1 MMTSSFLSGQTI
13 SYLSRASGD
22 YMARDLI
29 ELQRMQ
35 QLLHEGKLQQILRF
49 DVGSNTDGFSPLAH
63 DLFDSGF
70 LAKMLATY
78 LHEYPDNQYDL
89 LRRHLAGRF
98 AVSPDWFVL
107 AAGIESLIDH
117 ITRAFLGPGLPCMIP
132 VPNFCIYEDLSIRQ
146 GAQVHLVPMLSPG
159 LWSEEDVCR
168 LEAALL
174 AEQPRL
180 LWISNPVNPLG
191 CLLPQAVLERLLSLA
206 GRTGTAVVVD
216 EAYAEYTDSDE
227 VPLSAAS
234 LLAANPHLIVLRTF
248 SKIYGLPNLRV
259 GYMICANQDFCR
271 GVLAYRPTFPF
282 SWFSLYTCQL
292 ALLDDDWLM
301 AARSRLAQRKPI
313 VEQGLDGLSG
323 YERIPSQTNTIMF
336 RHRDLSAETVQHG
349 LADQG
354 VLVANLDQV
363 AGIEGQGWLR
373 MTVRSEAENKIFLD
387 ACRASKHSPATVPV
401 RDRDLGER

>member
-13 SYLSRASGD
+13 SYLSRSSGD
-22 YMARDLI
+22 YMARDLV

-35 QLLHEGKLQQILRF
+35 QLLQEGRLQQILRF

-70 LAKMLATY
+70 LAKMLDTY
-78 LHEYPDNQYDL
+78 LHEYPDNQHDL
-89 LRRHLAGRF
+89 LRRYLADRF
-98 AVSPDWFVL
+98 GVKPDWIVL
-107 AAGIESLIDH
+107 GAGLESIIDH
-117 ITRAFLGPGLPCMIP
+117 LTRAFLGPGRSCVIP
-132 VPNFCIYEDLSIRQ
+132 VPNFCIYEDYAVRQ
-146 GAQVHLVPMLSPG
+146 GAQVHLVPMQNLG
-159 LWSEEDVCR
+159 LWSEEDICR

-180 LWISNPVNPLG
+180 LWISNPVNPTG
-191 CLLPQAVLERLLSLA
+191 CLLPQALLERLLLLA
-206 GRTGTAVVVD
+206 RQTGTVVVVD
-216 EAYAEYTDSDE
+216 EAYAEYTDSDQT
-227 VPLSAAS
+227 PLSAAS
-234 LLAANPHLIVLRTF
+234 LLQANTHLMVLRTF

-259 GYMICANQDFCR
+259 GYMICANQDCCR

-301 AARSRLAQRKPI
+301 EARSRLAQRKPI
-313 VEQGLDGLSG
+313 VEQGLDGVSG

-336 RHRDLSAETVQHG
+336 RHGDLSAETVQHR

-373 MTVRSEAENKIFLD
+373 MTVRSEAENTVFLD
-387 ACRASKHSPATVPV
+387 ACRNSI
-401 RDRDLGER
+401 

>member
-1 MMTSSFLSGQTI
+1 MSAASVSDQTV

-35 QLLHEGKLQQILRF
+35 QLLQEGRLQQILRF
-49 DVGSNTDGFSPLAH
+49 DVGSNTDGFSPLAR

-70 LAKMLATY
+70 LAEMLETY
-78 LHEYPDNQYDL
+78 LREYPDNQYDL
-89 LRRHLAGRF
+89 LRRHLANRF

-107 AAGIESLIDH
+107 GAGLESMIDH
-117 ITRAFLGPGLPCMIP
+117 ITRAFLGPGLSCLIP
-132 VPNFCIYEDLSIRQ
+132 VPNFCIYEDYSIRQ
-146 GAQVHLVPMLSPG
+146 GAQVYLVPMQNPG
-159 LWSEEDVCR
+159 LWSEEDICR

-180 LWISNPVNPLG
+180 LWISNPINPLG
-191 CLLPQAVLERLLSLA
+191 CLLPLAVLERLLLLA
-206 GRTGTAVVVD
+206 GHTGTAVVVD

-227 VPLSAAS
+227 APLSAAS

-259 GYMICANQDFCR
+259 GYMICANQEYCR

-301 AARSRLAQRKPI
+301 EARSRLAQRKPI
-313 VEQGLDGLSG
+313 VEQGLDSLPG
-323 YERIPSQTNTIMF
+323 YERLPSQTNTIMF
-336 RHRDLSAETVQHG
+336 RQCDLSAETVQHR

-373 MTVRSEAENKIFLD
+373 MTVRSEVENRIFLD
-387 ACRASKHSPATVPV
+387 ACISINNRREYGT
-401 RDRDLGER
+401 LYT

>member
-1 MMTSSFLSGQTI
+1 MSAASLSDQTV

-35 QLLHEGKLQQILRF
+35 QLLQEGRLQQILRF
-49 DVGSNTDGFSPLAH
+49 DVGSNTDGFSPLAR

-70 LAKMLATY
+70 LAEMLETY
-78 LHEYPDNQYDL
+78 LREYPDNQYDL
-89 LRRHLAGRF
+89 LRRHLANRF

-107 AAGIESLIDH
+107 GAGLESMIDH
-117 ITRAFLGPGLPCMIP
+117 ITRAFLGPGLSCLIP
-132 VPNFCIYEDLSIRQ
+132 VPNFCIYEDYSIRQ
-146 GAQVHLVPMLSPG
+146 GAQVYLVPMQNPG
-159 LWSEEDVCR
+159 LWSEEDICR

-180 LWISNPVNPLG
+180 LWISNPINPLG
-191 CLLPQAVLERLLSLA
+191 CLLPLAVLERLLLLA
-206 GRTGTAVVVD
+206 GHTGTVVVVD

-227 VPLSAAS
+227 APLSAAS

-259 GYMICANQDFCR
+259 GYMICANQEYCR

-301 AARSRLAQRKPI
+301 EARSRLAQRKPI
-313 VEQGLDGLSG
+313 VEQGLDSLPG
-323 YERIPSQTNTIMF
+323 YERLHSQTNTIMF
-336 RHRDLSAETVQHG
+336 RQCDLSAETVQHR

-373 MTVRSEAENKIFLD
+373 MTVRSEVENRIFLD
-387 ACRASKHSPATVPV
+387 ACISINNRREYGT
-401 RDRDLGER
+401 LYT